1 MRVLKASRLSAGAVT
16 STYAPDAALD
26 LLSELVALHR
36 QDIELQ
42 RQILAALEHP
52 QRAVSAMSRGDRA
65 ILARLLP
72 AAGGVFGSEPFLT
85 RDLFE
90 SDSAALTLVLRGL
103 NVRQVGRLF
112 RRGEG
117 LAIDAYMIQRDG
129 VELHAI
135 LWRILKA

>member
-1 MRVLKASRLSAGAVT
+1 MAVALRPAPAD
-16 STYAPDAALD
+16 STDTIAT
-26 LLSELVALHR
+26 LLRELVTEVRGLRA
-36 QDIELQ
+36 DQ
-42 RQILAALEHP
+42 RERRPVSSLSRAD
-52 QRAVSAMSRGDRA
+52 RAV
-65 ILARLLP
+65 LVRLLP

-90 SDSAALTLVLRGL
+90 SDAAAVKLVLREL

-117 LAIDAYMIQRDG
+117 QAIDGYMIQRDG
-129 VELHAI
+129 EELNAI

>member
-1 MRVLKASRLSAGAVT
+1 MGRRSEVDVAADSTDAIAWQTAVLL
-16 STYAPDAALD
+16 
-26 LLSELVALHR
+26 ELRAIR
-36 QDIELQ
+36 
-42 RQILAALEHP
+42 AALEHP
-52 QRAVSAMSRGDRA
+52 HRPVSALSRADRAV
-65 ILARLLP
+65 LARLLP

-90 SDSAALTLVLRGL
+90 TDAAAVKVVTRGL

-117 LAIDAYMIQRDG
+117 QAIDGYMIQRDG
-129 VELHAI
+129 AELNAI

>member
-1 MRVLKASRLSAGAVT
+1 MAATALPAD
-16 STYAPDAALD
+16 STDTIAT
-26 LLSELVALHR
+26 LLRELVAEVRGLR
-36 QDIELQ
+36 ADQ
-42 RQILAALEHP
+42 RERRPASSLSRAD
-52 QRAVSAMSRGDRA
+52 RAV
-65 ILARLLP
+65 LARLLP

-117 LAIDAYMIQRDG
+117 QAIDGYMIQRDG
-129 VELHAI
+129 KELNAI

>member
-1 MRVLKASRLSAGAVT
+1 MSMTLAAMSPRTTATPNAVET
-16 STYAPDAALD
+16 
-26 LLSELVALHR
+26 LLRELVTEVRGLRADLR
-36 QDIELQ
+36 E
-42 RQILAALEHP
+42 RRAAASL
-52 QRAVSAMSRGDRA
+52 SRGDRA
-65 ILARLLP
+65 LLARLLP

>member
-1 MRVLKASRLSAGAVT
+1 VNPVE
-16 STYAPDAALD
+16 
-26 LLSELVALHR
+26 LLLRELVAEVRGLRADMRERR
-36 QDIELQ
+36 QDDRSVNLS
-42 RQILAALEHP
+42 RKD
-52 QRAVSAMSRGDRA
+52 RAV
-65 ILARLLP
+65 LAKLLP

-90 SDSAALTLVLRGL
+90 SDAAAVKLVTRGL

-117 LAIDAYMIQRDG
+117 HAIDGYAIQRDG
-129 VELHAI
+129 EELNAI

>member
-1 MRVLKASRLSAGAVT
+1 VAATALPHAPAD
-16 STYAPDAALD
+16 STDAAWQAAV
-26 LLSELVALHR
+26 LLELRAIR
-36 QDIELQ
+36 S
-42 RQILAALEHP
+42 ALERQ
-52 QRAVSAMSRGDRA
+52 QRPVSALNRA
-65 ILARLLP
+65 DHATLARLLP

-112 RRGEG
+112 GRGEG
-117 LAIDAYMIQRDG
+117 QAIDAYTIQRVG
-129 VELHAI
+129 EELHAI

>member
-1 MRVLKASRLSAGAVT
+1 
-16 STYAPDAALD
+16 
-26 LLSELVALHR
+26 
-36 QDIELQ
+36 
-42 RQILAALEHP
+42 
-52 QRAVSAMSRGDRA
+52 
-65 ILARLLP
+65 LLP

-90 SDSAALTLVLRGL
+90 SDAAAVKVVTCGL

-117 LAIDAYMIQRDG
+117 QAIDGYMIQRDG
-129 VELHAI
+129 EELNAI